1 MSIYYKITNE
11 TENHYGYQYKDGLN
25 VLEEPFD
32 ETLKCGKGGLY
43 FTTSEFIHLFH
54 DYGYNL
60 RIVELPNDENFKM
73 VAFKDKFKAN
83 MIILKEKYDLK
94 NLNIEDVKKLLKLDK
109 NLSRL
114 FILYACILGNIQILE
129 FFKNSEYEFKYDKCA
144 INFESLNGHIKVL
157 EWFKN
162 SGYEFKY
169 GAHII
174 NLASEKVNIQ
184 VLEWFKNSGYKFK
197 YDAWAINLASSKGY
211 IQVLEWFKNSGY

>member
-54 DYGYNL
+54 DYGCNL
-60 RIVELPNDENFKM
+60 RIVELPEDENFKM
-73 VAFKDKFKAN
+73 VVFKDKIKAN
-83 MIILKEKYDLK
+83 MIIIKKKYDLK
-94 NLNIEDVKKLLKLDK
+94 NLNVEDVEKLLKLDK

-114 FILYACILGNIQILE
+114 FILYASKYGNVQILE
-129 FFKNSEYEFKYDKCA
+129 WFKDSGYEFKYDENA
-144 INFESLNGHIKVL
+144 INYASYYEHIKVL

-162 SGYEFKY
+162 SGYKFLSNIW
-169 GAHII
+169 AII
-174 NLASEKVNIQ
+174 YASQNGHVQ
-184 VLEWFKNSGYKFK
+184 VLEWFKNSSYEFK
-197 YDAWAINLASSKGY
+197 YNERAINFASENGHV
-211 IQVLEWFKNSGY
+211 QVLE